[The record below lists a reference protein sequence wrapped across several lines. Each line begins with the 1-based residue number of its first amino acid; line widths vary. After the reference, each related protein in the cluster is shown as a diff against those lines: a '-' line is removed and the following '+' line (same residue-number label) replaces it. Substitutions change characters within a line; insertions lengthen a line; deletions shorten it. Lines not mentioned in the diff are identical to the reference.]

1 MARPLN
7 AGVAGPMTGQME
19 GLMMVTPLTLGELII
34 PRAEELFG
42 HRAVIA
48 RVGDGVHRTTWA
60 ETCVRARQVVVLPDL
75 AADDRAAAQSSDLDY
90 EELVAAAE
98 PLAAWPQVDE
108 NAAAAMCY
116 TSGTT
121 GNPKGVV
128 YSHRST
134 VLHSLAVGLADA
146 Q

>member
-48 RVGDGVHRTTWA
+48 RTFDR
-60 ETCVRARQVVVLPDL
+60 L
-75 AADDRAAAQSSDLDY
+75 AAVAQRQDEEGPASPTAPADRAPD
-90 EELVAAAE
+90 
-98 PLAAWPQVDE
+98 
-108 NAAAAMCY
+108 
-116 TSGTT
+116 
-121 GNPKGVV
+121 
-128 YSHRST
+128 
-134 VLHSLAVGLADA
+134 
-146 Q
+146 